1 MQVIAS
7 TNSGVLISATNE
19 EVIEILRSVNGEA
32 PKEIRIGQ
40 KIPAIDYAGSV
51 TKLKSLKGAYTF
63 TQLCSYVDQFI
74 SSFEKLKVSVENAAS
89 CDQEE
94 AEKGTL

>member
-1 MQVIAS
+1 MQVIAT

-19 EVIEILRSVNGEA
+19 EVVEILRSVNGEA

-51 TKLKSLKGAYTF
+51 SKLKSLKGAYHF
-63 TQLCSYVDQFI
+63 TSLCTYVDQFI
-74 SSFEKLKVSVENAAS
+74 GSFENLKVSVENAAS
-89 CDQEE
+89 FDQGE